1 MSSLWFGQCNVA
13 HQVYGTATEDMDALT
28 FGSKVCRL
36 RLGTALPAYGSLPI
50 APGHIPRQQSKGG
63 GLTESPPPE
72 QILLR
77 HMTYSEARKMPIQE
91 FHLDAVL
98 KDLEL
103 SMDEVRCK
111 DRA

>member
-1 MSSLWFGQCNVA
+1 V
-13 HQVYGTATEDMDALT
+13 
-28 FGSKVCRL
+28 
-36 RLGTALPAYGSLPI
+36 
-50 APGHIPRQQSKGG
+50 
-63 GLTESPPPE
+63 

-103 SMDEVRCK
+103 SMDEVRYKSRIGPFLSHTSLLC
-111 DRA
+111 RFSMCR